1 MSWLLRLRNAF
12 RPELDREL
20 EDELSH
26 HLAMRAGERQGSGM
40 DASAASLEAR
50 RLLGNPLQTRERMRD
65 MDVSE
70 WIDSA
75 LKDLRYA
82 ARQMMRSP
90 GFTIVAVLSLALG
103 IGANTGIFTML
114 NAVMMKTLPVRDP
127 GALVILSDPDSAGV
141 AVGSSGGERNLLT
154 YPEFEQ
160 LRNRLDV
167 FDGMFASESNL
178 ARYEGRINGGAR
190 EDVRARLITGG
201 YFNVLGVSPLLGRF
215 FTTQDDRA
223 PAQSPYAVLSYDFW
237 QRRFARSPS
246 VLGTNIRLGN
256 ATLTV
261 IGVAGPGFSGENVGQ
276 NPDLWAPMMM
286 QPLMKPGADWLHEDM
301 SKDLDKV
308 MWLHAF
314 GRLKPGMTIA
324 QAQAE
329 TDVAFKAVIESGY
342 GAAVLT
348 EQARKDFLDQHL
360 KLKAASKGASVV
372 RNKITEPLFILLA
385 VVGLVLLIACANVAN
400 LMMARAAARS
410 REMGIRV
417 ALGAGRRRLVRQMLT
432 ESALLSLMGSAAGLL
447 VAQGAIRLLLA
458 LSSTPGARV
467 DLTTTFDLPVLAFT
481 AAIAV
486 LTALLF
492 GVVPAIRATKVDLNS
507 TLKEGSL
514 STTAPGGRLS
524 FARLLVAI
532 QVGLSLILLVGSG
545 LFLRTLRNL
554 QSLELGYAKNQ
565 IYQSRVDA
573 QAAGYAEKTLVNLY
587 GELEQRLRLIPGV
600 RGVTYSENGLF
611 NGTESGDRVL
621 VEGFT
626 PKRKDDEGSRFDV
639 VGPGYFS
646 TIGVPI
652 LLGREIA
659 PEDVAGARHVVV
671 INDAF
676 AKTFFEGRS
685 PIGRHITA
693 QFGDN
698 KWTWEVIGVSA
709 NVRDQQLRGNIPPR
723 YYRTAGGGGYVPTAV
738 SFQVRTAGPPGGV
751 ATAVRRVIQ
760 EQDDN
765 LPIVNARTVSESVD
779 RRVTGERTIAELSA
793 IFGVIALALASI
805 GLYGVLSFGVARRTG
820 EIGIRMAL
828 GAPRLTVIGMIL
840 RETGWMVAAGILGG
854 VLVAAGA
861 TRLIASQLFGVT
873 PLDPATILAAVVVLM
888 VVAVM
893 AGLVPAHRASRVNPV
908 TALRNE

>member
-1 MSWLLRLRNAF
+1 MRWLLRLRNAL
-12 RPELDREL
+12 RPDLDREL
-20 EDELSH
+20 DDELRH
-26 HLAMRAGERQGSGM
+26 HLAMRVEERQCSGM
-40 DASAASLEAR
+40 DAGSAGLEAR

-70 WIDSA
+70 WLDSA

-82 ARQMMRSP
+82 GRQMMRSP

-103 IGANTGIFTML
+103 IGANTGIFSML
-114 NAVMMKTLPVRDP
+114 NTVLMKTLPVRDP

-141 AVGSSGGERNLLT
+141 AVGSNGGERNLLT
-154 YPEFEQ
+154 YPEFAQ
-160 LRNRLDV
+160 LRERLDV
-167 FDGMFASESNL
+167 FDGMFASESSM
-178 ARYEGRINGGAR
+178 ARYDGRINGGAR
-190 EDVRARLITGG
+190 EDVHARLVTGG
-201 YFNVLGVSPLLGRF
+201 FFQVLGVSPVLGRF
-215 FTTQDDRA
+215 FVPQDDRV

-276 NPDLWAPMMM
+276 QPDVWAPMMM
-286 QPLMKPGADWLHEDM
+286 QPLMKPGSDWLHEDM

-308 MWLHAF
+308 MWLHVF
-314 GRLKPGMTIA
+314 GRLKPGATMA

-329 TDVAFKAVIESGY
+329 ADVAFKTILESGY
-342 GAAVLT
+342 GTVLS
-348 EQARKDFLDQHL
+348 EQTRKDFLDQRL
-360 KLKAASKGASVV
+360 KLRAASQGASIV
-372 RNKITEPLFILLA
+372 RKRITEPLLILLA

-417 ALGAGRRRLVRQMLT
+417 ALGAGRWRLVRQMLT
-432 ESALLSLMGSAAGLL
+432 ESVLLALMGSAAGLI

-458 LSSTPGARV
+458 LSSTPGASV
-467 DLTTTFDLPVLAFT
+467 DLKTTFDLRVLGFT
-481 AAIAV
+481 AAVAV

-492 GVVPAIRATKVDLNS
+492 GLIPALRATKVDVNLA
-507 TLKEGSL
+507 LKEGSL
-514 STTAPGGRLS
+514 SATAPNRRVS

-554 QSLELGYAKNQ
+554 QSLELGYAKDRMYQ
-565 IYQSRVDA
+565 IRVDA
-573 QAAGYAEKTLVNLY
+573 TAAGYKENALVNLY
-587 GELEQRLRLIPGV
+587 DDLQQRLRLIPGV
-600 RGVTYSENGLF
+600 RGVSYSENGLF
-611 NGTESGDRVL
+611 NGTESADRIL

-626 PKRKDDEGSRFDV
+626 PKRKQDENSLFDV
-639 VGPGYFS
+639 AGPAYFS
-646 TIGVPI
+646 TLGVPI

-659 PEDVAGARHVVV
+659 LDDVAGARRVVV
-671 INDAF
+671 INEAF
-676 AKTFFEGRS
+676 AKTFFGDRS

-698 KWTWEVIGVSA
+698 KWTWEVIGVAA
-709 NVRDQQLRGNIPPR
+709 NARDHQLRGDVPPR
-723 YYRTAGGGGYVPTAV
+723 YYRTAGGGGYLPSAV
-738 SFQVRTAGPPGGV
+738 SFQIRTAGAPGGV
-751 ATAVRRVIQ
+751 ATAVRRIIQ
-760 EQDDN
+760 EKDDN
-765 LPIVNARTVSESVD
+765 LPILNARTLSEFVD
-779 RRVTGERTIAELSA
+779 QRVTGERTIAELSA
-793 IFGVIALALASI
+793 IFGAIALALASI

-828 GAPRLTVIGMIL
+828 GAPRLAVIGMIL
-840 RETGWMVAAGILGG
+840 RETGWMVAAGIVGG

-873 PLDPATILAAVVVLM
+873 PLDPATILAAVGVLI
-888 VVAVM
+888 VVALL
-893 AGLVPAHRASRVNPV
+893 AGFLPAQRASRVNPV